1 MILVVSLLGLL
12 VGVGGFFLYRKQKAP
27 IGLFLILSGAAL
39 FIMGLVV
46 GAVAI
51 LNFHP

>member
-12 VGVGGFFLYRKQKAP
+12 VGVGGFFLYRKLKGL
-27 IGLFLILSGAAL
+27 IGILLILIGAGL
-39 FIMGLVV
+39 GIMGIVV
-46 GAVAI
+46 GVVAI